1 MQFGKQW
8 NVSSALHSHHTPT
21 RRVAMCNNN
30 NKHCN
35 EGLDRELKQ
44 RFYAVCHPLQYLPS
58 HLVALEG
65 HEVALDIWDV
75 HEVFLPALIPEEAVA
90 PRPAEVSHRARLHL
104 ALHTRGAG
112 VLLSTLN
119 SLCAVMDTFLRDNG
133 LIRILLLHLPNLLGS
148 LLTYATLQRY
158 SLQYFTAAHNHNV
171 CVTQTTNTQR
181 CVVSGC
187 VSTIKHIFS
196 PIVLSIPNSGTRIY
210 VYFFQFLAA
219 TRNFVAK
226 VFSGNV

>member
-1 MQFGKQW
+1 MRSKDSPGRL
-8 NVSSALHSHHTPT
+8 STARSRSRHL
-21 RRVAMCNNN
+21 RRARSVPPRA
-30 NKHCN
+30 
-35 EGLDRELKQ
+35 
-44 RFYAVCHPLQYLPS
+44 HPWGS
-58 HLVALEG
+58 RG
-65 HEVALDIWDV
+65 
-75 HEVFLPALIPEEAVA
+75 PATGRSTSPCPPA
-90 PRPAEVSHRARLHL
+90 PRPA
-104 ALHTRGAG
+104 HTGG

-158 SLQYFTAAHNHNV
+158 SLQYFTAAHNHLV
-171 CVTQTTNTQR
+171 CVSVTQTTNTQR

>member
-1 MQFGKQW
+1 MDWSKDSMLC
-8 NVSSALHSHHTPT
+8 VILSTI
-21 RRVAMCNNN
+21 
-30 NKHCN
+30 
-35 EGLDRELKQ
+35 
-44 RFYAVCHPLQYLPS
+44 S
-58 HLVALEG
+58 HLTLSPLRGTKSLSTSETCTKCSSPRSSLRKPWPRDRQKYVT
-65 HEVALDIWDV
+65 V
-75 HEVFLPALIPEEAVA
+75 PACTSPCA
-90 PRPAEVSHRARLHL
+90 H
-104 ALHTRGAG
+104 GG

-158 SLQYFTAAHNHNV
+158 SLQYFTAAHNHLV
-171 CVTQTTNTQR
+171 CVSVTQTTNTQR

>member
-30 NKHCN
+30 NKHCY
-35 EGLDRELKQ
+35 EALDHGLKQ
-44 RFYAVCHPLQYLPS
+44 RFYAMCHPLYYLPPYRPWGARS
-58 HLVALEG
+58 RSRHLRRARSVPPRAHPWG
-65 HEVALDIWDV
+65 SRG
-75 HEVFLPALIPEEAVA
+75 PATGRSTSPCPPA
-90 PRPAEVSHRARLHL
+90 PRPA
-104 ALHTRGAG
+104 HTGAYYL
-112 VLLSTLN
+112 VLSVV
-119 SLCAVMDTFLRDNG
+119 CAQLWIQYSSFLRDNG